1 MKRRGLIAKLENTGC
16 HLLLHGSRRDI
27 YHNPGNGR
35 SEPDPR
41 HKEISELLA
50 KKILKSL
57 VP

>member
-1 MKRRGLIAKLENTGC
+1 MKRRDLIAKLENAGC
-16 HLLLHGSRRDI
+16 RLLRHGSRHDI
-27 YHNPGNGR
+27 YHNPANGR

-41 HKEISELLA
+41 HNEINELLA